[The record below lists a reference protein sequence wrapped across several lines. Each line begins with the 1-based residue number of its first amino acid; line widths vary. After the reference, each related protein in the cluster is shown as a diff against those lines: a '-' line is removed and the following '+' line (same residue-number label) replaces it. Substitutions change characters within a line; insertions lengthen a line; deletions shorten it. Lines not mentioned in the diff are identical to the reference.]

1 MRPMLSWI
9 FFDVGNVILND
20 DPAQARA
27 FVLLHRALVERGHAL
42 SFADL
47 LAERRALFEEQGQE
61 PTRPYF
67 QTLGKKHLGPEY
79 RQVLAG
85 MAAEIFSR
93 WGELSPLLPGI
104 PEVIRSLA
112 GPYRLGIIAN
122 QPREVVP
129 VLKAHALWDHF
140 EVHGISSEV
149 GLLKPDARFFQWAL
163 GQAGSA
169 PEEALMIGD
178 RLDNDIL
185 PARAMGMQTLHLV
198 LDPAGKGY
206 EPEDD
211 LEKAYMAERIAG
223 FRRPT
228 PPLSGEGEATVTVYR
243 VEEIPRAIARLAAE
257 TRGGS

>member
-1 MRPMLSWI
+1 
-9 FFDVGNVILND
+9 
-20 DPAQARA
+20 
-27 FVLLHRALVERGHAL
+27 
-42 SFADL
+42 
-47 LAERRALFEEQGQE
+47 
-61 PTRPYF
+61 
-67 QTLGKKHLGPEY
+67 
-79 RQVLAG
+79 
-85 MAAEIFSR
+85 
-93 WGELSPLLPGI
+93 
-104 PEVIRSLA
+104 
-112 GPYRLGIIAN
+112 
-122 QPREVVP
+122 
-129 VLKAHALWDHF
+129 
-140 EVHGISSEV
+140 
-149 GLLKPDARFFQWAL
+149 
-163 GQAGSA
+163 
-169 PEEALMIGD
+169 MIGD